1 MLCGWRKSDVWL
13 IYYCLVMV
21 FLRSRAEGRTHC
33 LLYVVWIRLEVR
45 FCLLWMDD
53 RKMSPGNAGKEDGST
68 ATSLLLWTPSKVDLK
83 VRDNMFLH
91 HSTAYE
97 E

>member
-1 MLCGWRKSDVWL
+1 MAYLLLLSHGLPQKQ
-13 IYYCLVMV
+13 
-21 FLRSRAEGRTHC
+21 SRGTHC
-33 LLYVVWIRLEVR
+33 LLYVVRIRLEVR

-68 ATSLLLWTPSKVDLK
+68 AASLLLWTPSKVDLK